1 MSTAGPAHRPG
12 PYHPG
17 ERTVQHRAGRT
28 DRADHSGRAVGS
40 TIPAVAA
47 RFLTE
52 RRVLVAGAADADGRL
67 WATQLSGPAGFLRA
81 ADERTVTVAAR
92 PAGEDPLAAALAGP
106 AEVGTIAL
114 DPAGRRRMRVNGRS
128 APDGRGGLV
137 ISADQVYAN
146 CPKYIQRRHPADRP
160 EAGAPRRVA
169 AGSAL
174 STVQQLWLSTA
185 DTFFVATAG
194 PDGAM
199 DASHRGGAP
208 GFLRVLGPDRLRWP
222 DYAGNSMFMT
232 LGNLELDPRAGLLV
246 PDWETGGALLITG
259 EARTDWSGPAA
270 AGLPGAERV
279 VDLTVTGVV
288 ELADATP
295 LAWTEPEYSPANP
308 PAVRRP
314 VC

>member
-1 MSTAGPAHRPG
+1 MTATGT

-17 ERTVQHRAGRT
+17 ERAVQARAGRT

-40 TIPAVAA
+40 TVPAVAA

-52 RRVLVAGAADADGRL
+52 RRVLVVGAADADGRL

-81 ADERTVTVAAR
+81 PDERTVTVAAH
-92 PAGEDPLAAALAGP
+92 PAEADPLAAALARP
-106 AEVGTIAL
+106 AEVGTVAL
-114 DPAGRRRMRVNGRS
+114 DPAARRRMRVNGRS

-137 ISADQVYAN
+137 IAAEQVYAN
-146 CPKYIQRRHPADRP
+146 CPKYIQRRHPVDRP
-160 EAGAPRRVA
+160 GAGTPRRTA
-169 AGSAL
+169 AGPLL
-174 STVQQLWLSTA
+174 STAQQLLVSTA
-185 DTFFVATAG
+185 DTFFVATVG
-194 PDGAM
+194 PDGRT
-199 DASHRGGAP
+199 DASHRGGNP

-222 DYAGNSMFMT
+222 DYAGNNMFMT
-232 LGNLELDPRAGLLV
+232 LGNLEFDPRAGLLL

-259 EARTDWSGPAA
+259 EARTDWSDPAA

-295 LAWTEPEYSPANP
+295 LSWTEPEYSPANP
-308 PAVRRP
+308 PASARSVS
-314 VC
+314 